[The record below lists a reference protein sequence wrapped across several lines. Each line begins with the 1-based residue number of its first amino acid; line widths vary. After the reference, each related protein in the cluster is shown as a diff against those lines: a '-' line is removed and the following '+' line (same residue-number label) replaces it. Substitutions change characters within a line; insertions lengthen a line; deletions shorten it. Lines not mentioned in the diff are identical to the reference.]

1 MTTIMTTTI
10 VSVLTYALLRSI
22 EILARGLI
30 GWYREDKEKEIE
42 QLVDLIEGYKRMLD
56 ENAEDKKAVS
66 K

>member
-10 VSVLTYALLRSI
+10 ISVLTYALLRSI
-22 EILARGLI
+22 EVLVRGLI

>member
-22 EILARGLI
+22 EVLIRGLI

>member
-10 VSVLTYALLRSI
+10 ISVLTYALLRSI
-22 EILARGLI
+22 EVLARGLI

-56 ENAEDKKAVS
+56 EHADEKAGQ

>member
-22 EILARGLI
+22 EVLARGLI

-42 QLVDLIEGYKRMLD
+42 QLVELIEGYKRMLD